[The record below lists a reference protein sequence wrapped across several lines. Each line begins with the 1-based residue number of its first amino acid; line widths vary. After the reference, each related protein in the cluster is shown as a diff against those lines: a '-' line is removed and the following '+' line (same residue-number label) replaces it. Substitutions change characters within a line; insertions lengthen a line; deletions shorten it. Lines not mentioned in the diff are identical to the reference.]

1 MSLQVNSMYNPHMT
15 VNILSA
21 FRKAVKSLLRLYK
34 CRQQHAVRKIIVPS
48 LDHDRLLKP
57 EEIIFLICVEANR
70 LEPQALLLCSSI
82 RRYAGRYQNVPIVAV
97 SPRPQL
103 ALSAESRKKL
113 EALGVSYVSAPLN
126 NTGSTYGTINRIVTG
141 AWAEAN
147 LTQPYIVVLDTD
159 MIFVSEPDFVRA
171 DAGVRPVDV
180 KGSATAGDH
189 DVLNQYWNRLCTIAG
204 IKLSQ
209 LPMLETTVD
218 QVAIRASYN
227 GGFSVVKRDLGILQR
242 TKDIFFA
249 SMQENLRPLA
259 GSNMNV
265 MASTGFVGTEASEW
279 WGSSQAALSIA
290 IWSTTSDVYVYDNRY
305 NIPAHILVKPEIAWP
320 LSLHAPPA
328 LLHIHYLA
336 EPQYREQ
343 FHQVIQRLDCTQD
356 VADWIEERLIEFDH
370 HNNANVCLCTLAI
383 HEPYRQR
390 ARVLCNDAPNL
401 AWVVLTDEPA
411 DFSDLPV
418 RAIAHRP
425 TGPMAVDYLSRIPPT
440 GENRGA
446 AAYHDKRFAL
456 MGALEQH
463 QTAIFLDADSRINC
477 KPRLDTFPT
486 GISVL
491 PVVRRNIMEHLQTA
505 GTWRLPAFVALA
517 EHLTGS
523 ADILQEAHWCQESCI
538 AITKDGREEK
548 FFETWGCAAAFMQ
561 EREVFSGE
569 GGCIGLAAAIAG
581 WTVNYDAVT
590 SFGAT
595 LVHEGGGPKD
605 K

>member
-1 MSLQVNSMYNPHMT
+1 MYNPHMT
-15 VNILSA
+15 VNLPSA
-21 FRKAVKSLLRLYK
+21 FRRTAKSLLRLCK
-34 CRQQHAVRKIIVPS
+34 KQPPCADRQTNAHSHAHEQLLEPQEIV
-48 LDHDRLLKP
+48 
-57 EEIIFLICVEANR
+57 FLICVEANQ

-82 RRYAGRYQNVPIVAV
+82 RRYAGRYKDVPIVAV

-103 ALSAESRKKL
+103 ALSAASQKKL
-113 EALGVSYVSAPLN
+113 EALGVRYVSEPLN
-126 NTGSTYGTINRIVTG
+126 NTGSTYGSINRIVAG

-159 MIFVSEPDFVRA
+159 MVFVSEPNFVRA

-180 KGSATAGDH
+180 KGSTTAGDY
-189 DVLNQYWNRLCTIAG
+189 DALNQYWSRLCSIAG
-204 IKLSQ
+204 IKLTQ

-218 QVAIRASYN
+218 QVRIYASYN
-227 GGFSVVKRDLGILQR
+227 GGFSVVKRDIGILQR

-249 SMQENLRPLA
+249 SLQENLRPLA
-259 GSNMNV
+259 GSDMNV

-290 IWSTTSDVYVYDNRY
+290 IWSTTSDVYIYDSRY
-305 NIPAHILVKPEIAWP
+305 NIPAHILVNPEIAWP
-320 LSLHAPPA
+320 LPLHAPPA

-336 EPQYREQ
+336 EPQYQEQ
-343 FHQVIQRLDCTQD
+343 FHQVIRRLNCTQD
-356 VADWIEERLIEFDH
+356 AAGWIEECLIEFDH
-370 HNNANVCLCTLAI
+370 HNNTNVCLCTLAI
-383 HEPYRQR
+383 HKPYRQR

-401 AWVVLTDEPA
+401 SWVVLTDEPA

-418 RAIAHRP
+418 RAIAHSP
-425 TGPMAVDYLSRIPPT
+425 TGPMAVDYLSRISPT

-477 KPRLDTFPT
+477 KPRLGEFPS

-491 PVVRRNIMEHLQTA
+491 PVVRRSIMAHLQIA
-505 GTWRLPAFVALA
+505 GAWRLPAFVALA

-538 AITKDGREEK
+538 AITRDGREEK
-548 FFETWGCAAAFMQ
+548 FFETWGRAAEFMQ

-569 GGCIGLAAAIAG
+569 GGCIGLAAAVAG
-581 WTVNYDAVT
+581 WAVNYDAVT

-595 LVHEGGGPKD
+595 LQHEGGGPKN

>member
-1 MSLQVNSMYNPHMT
+1 MRLEVNSMYNLHMT
-15 VNILSA
+15 INLLSA
-21 FRKAVKSLLRLYK
+21 LKKAGKPLLRLCK
-34 CRQQHAVRKIIVPS
+34 SLQQHTGRKTNVHSP
-48 LDHDRLLKP
+48 DRDQLLNP

-82 RRYAGRYQNVPIVAV
+82 RRYAGRYKDVPIVAV

-103 ALSAESRKKL
+103 ALSVASRKKL
-113 EALGVSYVSAPLN
+113 EALGVSYVCEPLN
-126 NTGSTYGTINRIVTG
+126 NTGSTYGTINRIVAG

-147 LTQPYIVVLDTD
+147 LTQPYIVILDTD
-159 MIFVSEPDFVRA
+159 MVFVSEPDFVRA

-180 KGSATAGDH
+180 KGSATGGNR
-189 DVLNQYWNRLCTIAG
+189 DVLDQYWGRLCNIAG

-209 LPMLETTVD
+209 LPMLETSID
-218 QVAIRASYN
+218 QTRIRASYN
-227 GGFSVVKRDLGILQR
+227 GGFSIVKRDLGILQR

-249 SMQENLRPLA
+249 SLQKNLRPLA
-259 GSNMNV
+259 GSNLNV
-265 MASTGFVGTEASEW
+265 MASTGFVGAEASEW

-290 IWSTTSDVYVYDNRY
+290 IWSITSDVYIYDSRY
-305 NIPAHILVKPEIAWP
+305 NIPAHILVNPEIAWP
-320 LSLHAPPA
+320 SPLHAMPV

-336 EPQYREQ
+336 EPQYQSQ
-343 FHQVIQRLDCTQD
+343 FHDVIRRLNCTPD
-356 VADWIEERLIEFDH
+356 AAGWIEECLIEFDQNH
-370 HNNANVCLCTLAI
+370 NANVCLCTLAI

-418 RAIAHRP
+418 RAIAHTP
-425 TGPMAVDYLSRIPPT
+425 TGPMAVDYLSRISPT

-477 KPRLDTFPT
+477 KPRLGTFPP

-491 PVVRRNIMEHLQTA
+491 PVVRRSIMAHLQIA
-505 GTWRLPAFVALA
+505 GAWRLPSFVALA

-523 ADILQEAHWCQESCI
+523 ADILHDAHWCQESCI
-538 AITKDGREEK
+538 AITRDGREEK

-595 LVHEGGGPKD
+595 LQHEGGGPKD